1 MKLLLD
7 THAFIW
13 WDSQSSQLSAKALAA
28 CADPANELLLSVAS
42 VWEMQIKVQLGKL
55 QLRAPLARIIEEQQ
69 QTNRIRILP
78 ISVDHVFA
86 VGDLPPL
93 HRDPFDRLL
102 IAQTIAERLS
112 LVSNDPLISQ
122 YPVRVL
128 W

>member
-13 WDSQSSQLSAKALAA
+13 WDSQSSSLSSKALAA
-28 CADPANELLLSVAS
+28 CTDPANELFLSLAS

-55 QLRAPLARIIEEQQ
+55 KLRAPLAGIIEEQER
-69 QTNRIRILP
+69 TNRIGILQ
-78 ISVDHVFA
+78 IAIGHVFA
-86 VGDLPPL
+86 VGKLPPL
-93 HRDPFDRLL
+93 HRDPFDRML
-102 IAQTIAERLS
+102 IAQANEDGAR

-122 YPVRVL
+122 YPVKVL

>member
-13 WDSQSSQLSAKALAA
+13 WDSQSSSLSSKARAA
-28 CADPANELLLSVAS
+28 CTDPANELFLSLAS

-55 QLRAPLARIIEEQQ
+55 QLRAPLARIIEEQER
-69 QTNRIRILP
+69 TNRIGILQ
-78 ISVDHVFA
+78 ISIGHVFA
-86 VGDLPPL
+86 VGKLPPL

-102 IAQTIAERLS
+102 VAQAIEEGAR

-122 YPVRVL
+122 YPVTVL

>member
-1 MKLLLD
+1 MNLLLD

-13 WDSQSSQLSAKALAA
+13 WDSQSSSLSSKARAA
-28 CADPANELLLSVAS
+28 CTDPANELFLSLAS

-55 QLRAPLARIIEEQQ
+55 QLRAPLARIIEEQER
-69 QTNRIRILP
+69 TNRIGILQ
-78 ISVDHVFA
+78 ISIGHVFA
-86 VGDLPPL
+86 VGKLPPL

-102 IAQTIAERLS
+102 VAQAIEEGAR

-122 YPVRVL
+122 YPVTVL